1 MAGPQTVWGIDVG
14 KCALKAVKLRIGAD
28 KSAEIV
34 AADYIEHGTIMNQQD
49 ADVDA
54 LWASTLEKFLSRN
67 DISNDKVVVSVAGQQ
82 TLARFTKLPPVE
94 KKKVPDIVRY
104 EADQQIPFD
113 MDEVV
118 WDYQVFQ
125 APDSPD
131 VEVGIFAIKRNLIRD
146 HLIHFEAGGIEAMAV
161 QSSPLSLYNAAHY
174 DEVIGDDTVVLLDI
188 GTESTDLLVATK
200 DSLWTRTF
208 DLGGNS
214 FTEALVKS
222 FKLSFSKAE
231 ALKRSAASSKYARQ
245 VFQAMRPVFA
255 DLVQELQRSLGFY
268 TATHRDADLSKVV
281 GIGSAFKLP
290 GLQKYIKQN
299 LQMDVDILEKFSKIS
314 IPKTAEGDSDH
325 AGSFAI
331 AYGLALQGLS
341 LSAVDSNL
349 LPPEIAK
356 QVVWRK
362 KRPFFAAAA
371 ACLLLTS
378 GVIWFRQMTDK
389 GTMEAAQ
396 GNPNVKV
403 PYEQAENILKN
414 PPPIADEKPL
424 EYGKTILEA
433 ANALKKKHGELSS
446 QGNNELKKIETITN
460 LLENK
465 ALWLK
470 IINAIHAALPQPPG
484 ELAAAQNAR
493 EYLAAL
499 EKSDQPRSDREE
511 IFIEN
516 FTSKYVLDVDAED
529 LIEDAWDQA
538 NVNVIEKTG
547 NTPRPGFIV
556 TLICRTPRDPV
567 FLTNDFFKK
576 LRDEGRK
583 ENQGFY
589 INRIGLVSISEGT
602 STGGGNDSDNS
613 GRGRRGGR
621 SGRGGRGSTGASSTS
636 QKTGEIDPLTNEPVN
651 DGKFKVTMNIVLED
665 LPKPKDQKKDN

>member
-34 AADYIEHGTIMNQQD
+34 AADYIEHGTIMSQQD

-54 LWASTLEKFLSRN
+54 LWASTMEKFLSRN

-161 QSSPLSLYNAAHY
+161 QSSPLSLYNAAQY
-174 DEVIGDDTVVLLDI
+174 DGVIGDDTVVLLDI

-222 FKLSFSKAE
+222 FKLSFNKAE
-231 ALKRSAASSKYARQ
+231 SLKRSAASSKYARQ

-268 TATHRDADLSKVV
+268 TATHRDADLSRVV
-281 GIGSAFKLP
+281 GIGNAFKLP

-299 LQMDVDILEKFSKIS
+299 LQMDVDVLEKFSRIS

-378 GVIWFRQMTDK
+378 GVVWFRQMTDQ

-396 GNPNVKV
+396 GDTIVKI
-403 PYEQAENILKN
+403 PYEQAERTLKN

-433 ANALKKKHGELSS
+433 ANVLKRKHGELSS
-446 QGNNELKKIETITN
+446 QGNNELKKIETITS

-470 IINAIHAALPQPPG
+470 IVDAIHAALPQPSDG
-484 ELAAAQNAR
+484 IGTAKNAK
-493 EYLAAL
+493 EYLSAI
-499 EKSDQPRSDREE
+499 EDSGQPRDQRDE
-511 IFIEN
+511 IFIEE
-516 FTSKYVLDVDAED
+516 FTSEYVLDVDEEG
-529 LIEDAWDQA
+529 LINDRWDQA
-538 NVNVIEKTG
+538 NVDIIEKTG
-547 NTPRPGFIV
+547 NKPRPGFIV
-556 TLICRTPRDPV
+556 TITCRTPRDPV
-567 FLTNDFFKK
+567 FLTNVFFKK
-576 LRDEGRK
+576 LRETGRK

-589 INRIGLVSISEGT
+589 INRLGLVSMTEKTS
-602 STGGGNDSDNS
+602 STGGQDT
-613 GRGRRGGR
+613 GRTGRSKRSGR
-621 SGRGGRGSTGASSTS
+621 SGTTSSSTTQTS
-636 QKTGEIDPLTNEPVN
+636 NAAIDPLTNETVS
-651 DGKFKVTMNIVLED
+651 DGRFQITMNIVLED
-665 LPKPKDQKKDN
+665 LPKPKDDKKDK